1 MKILYITEIYPDVKH
16 GLGVWGGGEKQ
27 FFEISKLVA
36 RRGHQVD
43 ILTCRFPGQTSEEF
57 VEGVRVHRLGLTRE
71 PKTGGARRTI
81 LPISSYIL
89 KTASRAMELT
99 PDLVHCNTYFPVY
112 SGEIATQLRSV
123 PLVSTFHD
131 VYRLNEW
138 VESQGSLIWGF
149 LGHLATAV
157 AARLPHDKII
167 VPSPQCRK
175 KMIALGI
182 RSEKIAV
189 IANGVDLSLFDS
201 VRAEKASS
209 QILYVGRLTRLK
221 CVDRLICAFAE
232 VSRQVPETQLKIVG
246 HGPEGANLRRLA
258 RRLKL
263 QAKVIFT
270 GVTPTYDAVARYFK
284 ESDVFV
290 LPSRVEGESIAVKEA
305 MAASLPV
312 IAMKC
317 GGSGVLSLVQD
328 GENGFLVEPSQP
340 TMLVDRMIQLLQDE
354 KKRKDMGSAGR
365 KLVEAYDWKAVADRT
380 IQVYREVMQD
390 RAARAAASEINHSHI
405 LP

>member
-1 MKILYITEIYPDVKH
+1 MRILYITEIYPDVKH

-43 ILTCRFPGQTSEEF
+43 ILTCKFPGQTSEEF
-57 VEGVRVHRLGLTRE
+57 VEGVRVHRVGLTRE
-71 PKTGGARRTI
+71 PKTGGARKTI

-89 KTASRAMELT
+89 KTAGRAMELT
-99 PDLVHCNTYFPVY
+99 PDLIHCNTYFPVY
-112 SGEIATQLRSV
+112 SGEIAAQLRSV
-123 PLVSTFHD
+123 PLVATFHD

-138 VESQGSLIWGF
+138 IESQGSLIWGF
-149 LGHLATAV
+149 LGHLATSV

-167 VPSPQCRK
+167 APSPQCRK
-175 KMIALGI
+175 KLIALGI

-201 VRAEKASS
+201 VRAEKVPS
-209 QILYVGRLTRLK
+209 QILYVGRLARLK

-258 RRLKL
+258 RELKL

-270 GVTPTYDAVARYFK
+270 GVTPTYDAVARYFR

-290 LPSRVEGESIAVKEA
+290 LPSREA

-317 GGSGVLSLVQD
+317 RGSGVLSLVQD
-328 GENGFLVEPSQP
+328 GKNGFLVEPSQP
-340 TMLVDRMIQLLQDE
+340 TMLADRIIQLLRDE

-365 KLVEAYDWKAVADRT
+365 KLVEAYDWKVVADRT
-380 IQVYREVMQD
+380 IRVYQEVMQG
-390 RAARAAASEINHSHI
+390 RAARTAASETNHSHI